1 MKIRITEF
9 TDFFYYQNSERLNEK
24 SMEMGIRILALA
36 FPWDIIKTVLVRVD
50 KRLIEDFLTWFN
62 NDASLLHSIAFE
74 VFNPPLML
82 PVAKK
87 LFRIKGF
94 LVSGRLNRK
103 VLFDSY
109 VNCVQRDYLNLLTEG
124 LS

>member
-87 LFRIKGF
+87 LLRMKGF
-94 LVSGRLNRK
+94 LV
-103 VLFDSY
+103 
-109 VNCVQRDYLNLLTEG
+109 RDWLEKFYLNHM
-124 LS
+124 

>member
-1 MKIRITEF
+1 
-9 TDFFYYQNSERLNEK
+9 
-24 SMEMGIRILALA
+24 MEMGIRILALA
-36 FPWDIIKTVLVRVD
+36 FPWDIIKAVLVRVD

-87 LFRIKGF
+87 LFRKKGF
-94 LVSGRLNRK
+94 LVRGWIK
-103 VLFDSY
+103 QF
-109 VNCVQRDYLNLLTEG
+109 YLNHM
-124 LS
+124 